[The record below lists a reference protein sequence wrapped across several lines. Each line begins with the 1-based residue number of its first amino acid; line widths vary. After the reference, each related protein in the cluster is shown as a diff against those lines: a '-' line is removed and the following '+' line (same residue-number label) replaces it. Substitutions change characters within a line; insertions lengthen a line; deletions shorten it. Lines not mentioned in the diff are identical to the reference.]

1 MRVEL
6 SLSIRAVARLVPLLS
21 AHVLFVIQ
29 GHEIDAFGIG
39 THLIT
44 CYEQPALGCVYKLVE
59 INGQPRIKLSEDI
72 AKVTFW
78 LPYLVNPHYVVC
90 KRGSETSS

>member
-1 MRVEL
+1 M
-6 SLSIRAVARLVPLLS
+6 
-21 AHVLFVIQ
+21 LFDIQ

-72 AKVTFW
+72 AKVKFW
-78 LPYLVNPHYVVC
+78 LSVLVNFHYVVC
-90 KRGSETSS
+90 ERGSETLSQ